1 MADGGMTRKARD
13 QLVQVAKM
21 RARVAKASIDQRE
34 LALKGQ
40 IEDELQALFETESEM
55 AARAMQR
62 AHAAVRTA
70 QADLDKWL
78 DEHDVPSRMRPRVG
92 VADPSRGYGDE
103 TISSRRVAL
112 RSLATARVRALG
124 AQAKVELDRSCA
136 DTVTALI
143 AGGLDSDEA
152 RQMLDQLPTIDQLMV
167 APSVAELEAVHD
179 EQRQQRQ
186 QTTRGFDVD

>member
-1 MADGGMTRKARD
+1 MADSMTRKDRE

-40 IEDELQALFETESEM
+40 IEDELQALFETESDM
-55 AARAMQR
+55 AERAMQR
-62 AHAAVRTA
+62 AQAVARTA
-70 QADLDKWL
+70 QADLDQWL
-78 DEHDVPSRMRPRVG
+78 DEHDVPSRMRPRIG

-103 TISSRRVAL
+103 TIASRRAAL
-112 RSLATARVRALG
+112 RSLANARVKALG

-136 DTVTALI
+136 DTVTSLI
-143 AGGLDSDEA
+143 AGGLDTEEA
-152 RQMLDQLPTIDQLMV
+152 RRTLDQMPTIDQLML

-186 QTTRGFDVD
+186 QLRRGFDVD

>member
-1 MADGGMTRKARD
+1 MADGMTRKDRE

-21 RARVAKASIDQRE
+21 RARVAKGSIDQRE

-55 AARAMQR
+55 AERAMQR
-62 AHAAVRTA
+62 AQAVARTA
-70 QADLDKWL
+70 QAELDQWL
-78 DEHDVPSRMRPRVG
+78 DEHEVPSRMRPRIG

-103 TISSRRVAL
+103 TIASRRAAL
-112 RSLATARVRALG
+112 RTLATARVRALG
-124 AQAKVELDRSCA
+124 AQAKVELDRACA

-143 AGGLDSDEA
+143 AGGLDSEAA
-152 RQMLDQLPTIDQLMV
+152 RQMLDQMPTIDQLML

-186 QTTRGFDVD
+186 QLRRGFDVD